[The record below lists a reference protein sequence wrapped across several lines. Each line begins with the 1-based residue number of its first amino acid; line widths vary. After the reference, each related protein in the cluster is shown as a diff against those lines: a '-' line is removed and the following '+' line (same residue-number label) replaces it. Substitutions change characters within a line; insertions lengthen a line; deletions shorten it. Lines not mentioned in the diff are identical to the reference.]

1 MFQLKFHHFGDCTM
15 VRVRAESGEAALAA
29 VLREAAQ
36 LGPWTRFPLA
46 HPETT
51 VVIRHL

>member
-15 VRVRAESGEAALAA
+15 VRVRAESPEAALAA
-29 VLREAAQ
+29 VLREASE

-46 HPETT
+46 HPET
-51 VVIRHL
+51 VVVVRPL